1 MEETKSKIVNFC
13 TMWQAVYKSTEG
25 EINSG
30 EIKTIPDMSLSV
42 KDIIERYRR
51 GTISLDELQRD
62 MYDTDDD
69 IDDDSLDSIDDI
81 SDVYYQTKFNHDTI
95 NRAVNSLE
103 SQTKEVFNKSDS
115 TEFEPNVVEP

>member
-69 IDDDSLDSIDDI
+69 IDDDSLDSMDDI

-95 NRAVNSLE
+95 NRAISNLE
-103 SQTKEVFNKSDS
+103 SENKEISNTSDNAEFAPDIT
-115 TEFEPNVVEP
+115 TE